1 MLDLENDLPDELMSS
16 SSWGASEV
24 AKQPTGPGPGQGMQN
39 GDPGGGNSGGLASEN
54 SGAGPVPTSL
64 NQRHPNLTH
73 LMNKSTPHMPPNSM
87 GGQQGPG
94 LGSMANN
101 KSPHTMQSPPNKPN
115 EQHMTMM
122 GGQTVAN
129 SVAMSMA
136 NNNNLMAMSMAN
148 SGNGMPPNS
157 MNPIGMGMNAINKPQ
172 GQQGAMMGMHQ
183 GGAGGMANGPMM
195 ANRPH
200 LRAQQPHLQQQQQLM
215 SQRMPQGG
223 MNPMM
228 AGPGYNYGSP
238 NPQMGPQRGIAPP
251 NMTIGQRFPAPQ
263 QQQQQA
269 QQQQQQQV
277 AAQQQQ
283 QDGNQ
288 QVQPPAQSPAQGQQ
302 VQQTVPQPGGSQ
314 PGAAAQGQPGPAADP
329 EKRKLIQQ
337 QLVLL
342 LHAHKCQRRES
353 QANGENWQVR

>member
-39 GDPGGGNSGGLASEN
+39 GDPGGG
-54 SGAGPVPTSL
+54 GAGGMSQEGGPVASSL

-73 LMNKSTPHMPPNSM
+73 LMNKSTPHLPAAL
-87 GGQQGPG
+87 GAQTAAG
-94 LGSMANN
+94 LMANN
-101 KSPHTMQSPPNKPN
+101 KSPHTMQSPPNK
-115 EQHMTMM
+115 EQHLNMM

-148 SGNGMPPNS
+148 SGNGMPPNQ
-157 MNPIGMGMNAINKPQ
+157 MNPIGMGMNALNK
-172 GQQGAMMGMHQ
+172 QQVQQPGMMAMHQ
-183 GGAGGMANGPMM
+183 ANGPMM

-200 LRAQQPHLQQQQQLM
+200 LRPQQPHLQQQQQLM
-215 SQRMPQGG
+215 GQRMPQGG

-228 AGPGYNYGSP
+228 GGPGYNYGSP

-251 NMTIGQRFPAPQ
+251 NMTIGQRFPAPPQQQQ

-269 QQQQQQQV
+269 QQQQQQV

-283 QDGNQ
+283 QQQQQEGAQ

-302 VQQTVPQPGGSQ
+302 AQPGGSQ
-314 PGAAAQGQPGPAADP
+314 PGAAAQGQSGPAADP

-353 QANGENWQVR
+353 QANGENWQVS